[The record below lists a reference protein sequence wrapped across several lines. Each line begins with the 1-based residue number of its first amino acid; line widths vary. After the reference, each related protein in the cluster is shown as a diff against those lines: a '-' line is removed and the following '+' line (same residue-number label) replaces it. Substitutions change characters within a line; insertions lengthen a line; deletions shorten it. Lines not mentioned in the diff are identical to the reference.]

1 MSQFLSFLTK
11 TLDVRPYEVEL
22 LSSRRRTIPLAWVLL
37 GFGLLALAG
46 VAGAGWPA
54 WQQRAALSTAAAT
67 LEQRLAGLGMATAQG
82 GNVARSSAG
91 KADEAAALTEA
102 GTVMAELHRPWH
114 ELFEQIEAA
123 DEAQA
128 PAVHLLQLSVAPP
141 FTNVQVIVEARDLGD
156 LVRFSQRLSGGK
168 PIENMTM
175 THHEGRDALGAH
187 VVTATLQGHL
197 LGGGTQPGGAAP

>member
-1 MSQFLSFLTK
+1 
-11 TLDVRPYEVEL
+11 
-22 LSSRRRTIPLAWVLL
+22 
-37 GFGLLALAG
+37 
-46 VAGAGWPA
+46 
-54 WQQRAALSTAAAT
+54 
-67 LEQRLAGLGMATAQG
+67 
-82 GNVARSSAG
+82 
-91 KADEAAALTEA
+91 
-102 GTVMAELHRPWH
+102 MAELHRPWH

>member
-22 LSSRRRTIPLAWVLL
+22 LGSRHRTIPLAWLL
-37 GFGLLALAG
+37 MGMGLLALAG
-46 VAGAGWPA
+46 AGIIAWPA
-54 WQQRAALSTAAAT
+54 WQQRAALSDEAAS
-67 LEQRLAGLGMATAQG
+67 LDRRLAGLGGASSQGSTAARG
-82 GNVARSSAG
+82 GTAKAG
-91 KADEAAALTEA
+91 EAAALAEA
-102 GTVMAELHRPWH
+102 GTIVADLHHPWH

-128 PAVHLLQLSVAPP
+128 PAVHLLQLSVEPP
-141 FTNVQVIVEARDLGD
+141 FTSLQMIVEARDLGD
-156 LVRFSQRLSGGK
+156 LVRFSQKLSGGS
-168 PIENMTM
+168 PIDSITM

-197 LGGGTQPGGAAP
+197 LGGSTQTAVAAP